1 MEVRRTVPVKLDV
14 DSDDAALLRETVD
27 EFLWA
32 ANYVVDHAWQG
43 DYKTTSKAQLQEET
57 YDDVR
62 DRTRLHA
69 NLVQNARN
77 KAADAVQGVVARW
90 KQGEYA
96 GKPHFSKPTVVYD
109 KRCATFHDDHV
120 SLATIDGRI
129 EVEYV
134 LPDGGRDTPHS
145 RYLDNDDYEVTG
157 AELHNKDGEWFLHL
171 RTKAEVESDT
181 PEQAMTE
188 HSTVLGVDLGV
199 NQLAVTSTGTF
210 WSGNEFDHWRR
221 EYEKRR
227 ASLQRCGSRH
237 AHENIQAVGRK
248 ETGRFKLML
257 HRIANGITEEAAE
270 NGCTVIAF
278 EELTGIRDRLS
289 GASWGH
295 KWAFERLCEYVEYKA
310 ELHGI
315 DVEQVDPEN
324 TSRRCSHCGFTHPDN
339 RDGEDFECLK
349 CGYENHADY
358 NAAKNIGLRYLRRN
372 QTGDGGGAPVGVRL
386 NRGTLNANGEYEPP
400 AGNGQS
406 GSPRESLT
414 LNEANGDSAELRSA
428 DRSSGPPA
436 REKKP

>member
-14 DSDDAALLRETVD
+14 NGDDAALLSQTVD

-57 YDDVR
+57 YDQVR

-77 KAADAVQGVVARW
+77 KAADAIQGVVARW
-90 KQGEYA
+90 KQGEYG
-96 GKPHFSKPTVVYD
+96 GKPHVSSPTVVYD
-109 KRCATFHDDHV
+109 KRCATFHDEYV
-120 SLATIDGRI
+120 SLATVDGRI
-129 EVEYV
+129 EAEYV
-134 LPDGGRDTPHS
+134 LPDEDRDTPHS
-145 RYLDNDDYEVTG
+145 RYLDTDDYELTG
-157 AELHNKDGEWFLHL
+157 AELHNKDGKWFLHL

-181 PEQAMTE
+181 PEQGPTE

-199 NQLAVTSTGTF
+199 NQLAVSSTGTF
-210 WSGNEFDHWRR
+210 WSGHEFNHWRR

-227 ASLQRCGSRH
+227 GSLQQCGSRH
-237 AHENIQAVGRK
+237 AHENIQSVGRK
-248 ETGRFKLML
+248 ETGRFKLRL
-257 HRIANGITEEAAE
+257 HRIANDIIEQAAE

-295 KWAFERLCEYVEYKA
+295 TWAFERLYEYVEYKA

-315 DVEQVDPEN
+315 DVEQVDPES

-339 RDGEDFECLK
+339 RDGEEFACQK

-372 QTGDGGGAPVGVRL
+372 QTGDGGAHP
-386 NRGTLNANGEYEPP
+386 
-400 AGNGQS
+400 
-406 GSPRESLT
+406 
-414 LNEANGDSAELRSA
+414 
-428 DRSSGPPA
+428 
-436 REKKP
+436 